1 MTDNLFAAASSEER
15 KYWGFQLFQRLI
27 TNAPVH
33 LIPYIFSKNFMRCL
47 MNQLAAPERYLHRTA
62 ERAKST
68 ILARA
73 RSSPNIRP
81 LILTALLT
89 GPYGNLHF
97 DRMTKTKTVESL
109 LAHIDDSTLKH
120 MIPIYDELILRP
132 GVQDDKAATSTR
144 TTVADQLLSA
154 VRNLPAEDTEH
165 DSEPLSLVGVIPMVL
180 TLLAKYA
187 YFDLNEVPE
196 GQNNKPSPPIFRA
209 SRNVFRSRISSCLT
223 HLIARSKD
231 PGLVPYQLML
241 VIRSHEERFE
251 SGGLLLVVDD
261 TVREVIR
268 MTRKRMKE
276 ITLEIAKTPQ
286 DSSRGKYLRSLRLLY
301 SLTFL
306 QVYNEDAE
314 AVSMLEELNDIENV
328 QEGSATLV
336 EILLSFSSKP
346 TQLFRRLTQQVF
358 AACASFIDEVGLQS
372 MFKVSIVAL
381 WKRVET
387 ERYRC

>member
-15 KYWGFQLFQRLI
+15 KYWGFQLFQRMI
-27 TNAPVH
+27 TNAPMH

-47 MNQLAAPERYLHRTA
+47 INQLASPERYLHRTA

-73 RSSPNIRP
+73 RSSPNVRP
-81 LILTALLT
+81 LILTALLA
-89 GPYGNLHF
+89 GPYGDLHF

-132 GVQDDKAATSTR
+132 GVQDDKAATSAR
-144 TTVADQLLSA
+144 TAVADQLRLA

-165 DSEPLSLVGVIPMVL
+165 DAEPLSLVEVFPMVL
-180 TLLAKYA
+180 TLLVKYA
-187 YFDLNEVPE
+187 YFDLNDVPE
-196 GQNNKPSPPIFRA
+196 DQNNKPSPAISQA
-209 SRNVFRSRISSCLT
+209 SRSVFRSCISSCLT
-223 HLIARSKD
+223 NFTAQSKD
-231 PGLVPYQLML
+231 PGLVPYHLML
-241 VIRSHEERFE
+241 VIRSQEEKSD

-261 TVREVIR
+261 TVGEIIKT
-268 MTRKRMKE
+268 TRKRMKE
-276 ITLEIAKTPQ
+276 MTLEIAKTPGN
-286 DSSRGKYLRSLRLLY
+286 SSRGKYLRSLRLLY

-328 QEGSATLV
+328 PEGSATLV
-336 EILLSFSSKP
+336 EVLLSFSSKP
-346 TQLFRRLTQQVF
+346 SQLFRRLTQQVF

-372 MFKVSIVAL
+372 MFKVSFLAL
-381 WKRVET
+381 
-387 ERYRC
+387 